1 MVLVTSTSSGVR
13 FIDDVSSES
22 AGVQEAVSRMIA
34 EMKAER
40 AEEDAQLAEAKARAV
55 AAVEEAIAHQDDPGS
70 RLAG

>member
-1 MVLVTSTSSGVR
+1 
-13 FIDDVSSES
+13 
-22 AGVQEAVSRMIA
+22 MIA